1 MHNDTS
7 LMRRPYSLTA
17 QWPGTIP
24 FGDFTYK
31 TGVDRDPCCYA
42 QIYLGAVICGATE
55 RSRFGRNTTYRAL
68 TVINYEVMCLLRTSN
83 NDTNAMTS
91 TTPEIW
97 AP

>member
-42 QIYLGAVICGATE
+42 QI
-55 RSRFGRNTTYRAL
+55 
-68 TVINYEVMCLLRTSN
+68 
-83 NDTNAMTS
+83 
-91 TTPEIW
+91 
-97 AP
+97 

>member
-1 MHNDTS
+1 MLGSKGVLVSKVVGRSLSLMHNDTS

-42 QIYLGAVICGATE
+42 QI
-55 RSRFGRNTTYRAL
+55 
-68 TVINYEVMCLLRTSN
+68 
-83 NDTNAMTS
+83 
-91 TTPEIW
+91 
-97 AP
+97 